1 MQNNFLEF
9 GTRQNIKHAPSVLY
23 GLENGTAK
31 NETNQTDP
39 VDTIGGIFRDGSLGW
54 IVVGAHIEI
63 VSLKNG
69 NRIADYT
76 FGDRR
81 YSNTFVAFVVE
92 VHIDQINTNLLA
104 IGVHCSPTTSC
115 IYLFAVDGSRIIHAI
130 EIEDKLT
137 SCCFINSRVCADS
150 ALNSFDG
157 CVIVGTETGKILII
171 DLFVESC
178 LSVLN
183 GSEFYNNEPKICKIV
198 SAASFKRA
206 EQYSSSDDIGFGVQL
221 EDVTVSGSALSILC
235 LAPLLIVAVGFEDGK
250 MLLYDLSDLDAF
262 HIAHPPDNDSPLE
275 KLTFIEPA
283 DDPRACVYVWSF
295 HSNSRNAIAVLHSLT
310 YEMKIVR
317 PDGNGFVYKNFERCT
332 PRLTMPI
339 FEKHSKPVACQSITK
354 YIVAEENFLTLCL
367 LSWTSSTGA
376 FVCVFDLN
384 QWYKQQLPDTCDWR
398 SSPTFLAI
406 FPLGK
411 QPVLD
416 VWMNGVTVT
425 PFSSLNR
432 PEEHFYPSSLSFDC
446 MLLTT
451 NGSAK
456 LHWLGLQNEAL
467 EHLNHNGPYAILEPN
482 RCFAEMVR
490 ASLIPQFTDYSYDMN
505 QSLKSKREFLLSIAL
520 EYNCVNLLKR
530 CANSWADG
538 SHLSKNPSDGMSLST
553 LTDWIWNR
561 ATSIKDCCNEMCIP
575 LFDHS
580 GNSIEPRS
588 QKVLLNFS
596 RQLKRLYLLMDMIV
610 TTHQKYIPGEGKLT
624 EHRVVNTS
632 FYRCDFT
639 VLETLQ
645 SQRNSICMATE
656 YQDVLQW
663 LLNVGLLPEVS
674 AIRPQKSYAEYRDS
688 SFDDFEAVP
697 YPYETLKSY
706 YTKQR
711 RKFCE
716 MDRSFLVPKT
726 NSCRILYVDA
736 FIEHEC
742 NSAVL
747 RSEWKKGSGDGL
759 YPPAS
764 LQTMLRTLL
773 VPGVPTERKYML
785 FVYLF
790 MDLSSVLR
798 EEHYDGVIKN
808 LIKFPAVFKMD
819 PGLIK
824 VTQAFWNLDHGE
836 YEVRQ
841 FTLHESRAQQELFFQ
856 LAVDEIISP
865 LAQDQNMSVWQR
877 ELLIGALILNDRP
890 HLALRALHA
899 PGSPISTLL
908 EIRTLLANDLVAD
921 AFQVQRMKRN
931 RDLLLQFFQM
941 CHEQRKWHYL
951 LNLSLND
958 NEEECLGEFLR
969 SIESSMGENI
979 HFIYLL
985 RRSKYIEAVTFI
997 DDLHHKKRS
1006 GHLDFDTS
1014 NTILST
1020 YRSTMAPPIRQFSD
1034 LYYKQRDNINVKLN
1048 SKAECPKPLS
1058 CQLSQGKF
1066 NIGGGVYHQSLLH
1079 TEQTSVSYWENQ
1091 EKKMCGLAPSN
1102 VPFLYGVRV
1111 NSSPNISFDDRV
1123 CYPELF
1129 IPSHKRRMNDSLESA
1144 VQAPT
1149 AKRQRLDCSTV
1160 NTTLLTSFKGTGH
1173 QSKSILSKSLDNSIE
1188 MEDDP
1193 EMLQT
1198 TLSTPV
1204 VQSQKNVK
1212 KSFSLLE
1219 RIGTPQSILKSRSS
1233 YRGRSVSSVASRRSV
1248 DSDERSIRFNLP
1260 DDIGAMPTSTPMQTV
1275 IPDVFNFGISQRPSI
1290 HSDREPSKLLINER
1304 STLLTSMDIPTNST
1318 ITPSKTSPGRKRLR
1332 SISPE
1337 APSYT
1342 TTCVDVT
1349 VEKSYEPQT
1358 RQLFATPDESID
1370 EEPEDIS
1377 TESINKQPIRS
1388 TTEPCDLD
1396 DDRGQETVNLKSS
1409 ITENVNES
1417 VAVHIKPLTTGDS
1430 ASKRFGQS
1438 SAMYSSL
1445 TAQAPTNEQT
1455 KPVERIIPIDVEP
1468 RPRSETQF
1476 ESGGPSPFGDIKGR
1490 SSIGLNASNISFPTQ
1505 RNILTDSSEYYESSY
1520 VSVSTDGS
1528 PFKPRN
1534 LLTSTLNSSD
1544 LTSPNTTKSSVSSKQ
1559 IGKADEIET
1568 FQIEDSDDDS
1578 DCDSFERFGT
1588 TPAKQEIAVQS
1599 GEKAHMSST
1608 PFTFKSS
1615 PSVQS
1620 DANSSSFSRE
1630 IFHRKNILTDSTFKE
1645 SSYHN
1650 LSILDRSSMYKSRNI
1665 LTDSTYKDQSVTSSE
1680 QSTLT
1685 AAHKTIEEIGNSVV
1699 SEKGSVSKPIVI
1711 DITEQKTKDSTS
1723 PEYNDEYSND
1733 IYDLSSEA
1741 DAGLQDDDYDV
1752 DDYESESED
1761 DVIDISS
1768 GTEDVPDPPIK
1779 SKSQNTSADQFSLP
1793 PCNTIGKRDR
1803 FAEVSVPTDVFKS
1816 TIPKD
1821 ESKCSGV
1828 SFMTASENSVKH
1840 LTEMTTASVHPE
1852 GNDNSLK
1859 DIALETPVLH
1869 DFDNKEEKLEKDLPS
1884 DDFIGVLDVNQYG
1897 VTQLGQNQVTITYEL
1912 QENLLDDNEINAD
1925 GLGFTMDYGAQN
1937 DLVSSD
1943 LNNALLLPES
1953 FTQTEPAVN
1962 VSDTVSE
1969 VTDATEGTQ
1978 NLNDAV
1984 IDSGDMVTAVPET
1997 QRAVIEEKISGDKS
2011 TTPGDTLDQSQET
2024 LMASELISTT
2034 CDLNA
2039 GIIVDTIP
2047 FPDTLATSQLP
2058 SETNSEIIAHDQNV
2072 TEVTTGYLTDVTAVD
2087 ATEVTSGN
2095 LNEAILC
2102 DQTETG
2108 FVEPMEDAA
2117 VEPVDQG
2124 MISQNIEEAQDA
2136 QMQVTE
2142 RADELVLNKDETL
2155 QRPENVQGT
2164 RTQLTEGDGLVLNI
2178 DEILES
2184 AVVPEIQKVDEE
2196 IGQSQENDGGLV
2208 PEIQKVDE
2216 ENVQSQKTD
2225 GGLVPEI
2232 EKEDEENDQP
2242 DMDDV
2247 FSQTPSTSADA
2258 LKKSAESKIG
2268 LRNTPKRRLP
2278 SNSETV
2284 EIPPAKLTRKR
2295 SSSSMLAAETT
2306 PNQSTASPAPRITR
2320 AKSETKSVS
2329 SQPVKARGVRA
2340 SSEIKATR
2348 SEEHPPLSK
2357 IDSMDSDGV
2366 DTITKKV
2373 KRAAG
2378 RNVSSPVNTPEGSS
2392 LRVTRSRTRSIAED
2406 DDNVSVVSEVSQRST
2421 RSATSKTGRSTRSTR
2436 GKSNVAVEE
2445 SEDDGSS
2452 TSKKARAKPQIL
2464 PSISEDLVQEETADS
2479 QYEDDRRLTRRQK
2492 KFMAEVAER
2501 SKLMVAPPTTPVS
2514 RKRPRRNSTADADD
2528 DDISD
2533 TASVAS
2539 SKTNAS
2545 ARSRKSTESL
2555 TPVRQ
2560 SKRLL
2565 EKEGS
2570 VDKKSIAS
2578 KDSDTESVVS
2588 AVRST
2593 RSRRRSTSSK
2603 K

>member
-23 GLENGTAK
+23 GLENGPAK
-31 NETNQTDP
+31 NETDQTDP
-39 VDTIGGIFRDGSLGW
+39 VDTIGGIFRDGSCGW

-130 EIEDKLT
+130 EIEDKVT

-157 CVIVGTETGKILII
+157 CIIVGTETGKILIV

-178 LSVLN
+178 LRVLH
-183 GSEFYNNEPKICKIV
+183 GSEFYKNEPKICKII
-198 SAASFKRA
+198 SATTFKRV
-206 EQYSSSDDIGFGVQL
+206 EQYSNSDDIGFGVQL
-221 EDVTVSGSALSILC
+221 EDVTVSGPALSILC

-250 MLLYDLSDLDAF
+250 MVLYDLGDLDAF

-367 LSWTSSTGA
+367 LSWTSATGA

-384 QWYKQQLPDTCDWR
+384 QWYKQQLPDACDWR

-610 TTHQKYIPGEGKLT
+610 TTHEKYIPG
-624 EHRVVNTS
+624 
-632 FYRCDFT
+632 D
-639 VLETLQ
+639 VLDTLQ

-674 AIRPQKSYAEYRDS
+674 SIQPHKSYAEYRDS
-688 SFDDFEAVP
+688 SFDAFEAVP
-697 YPYETLKSY
+697 YPYGTLKSY

-716 MDRSFLVPKT
+716 MDRNFLVPKT

-747 RSEWKKGSGDGL
+747 RSEWKKESGDGL

-773 VPGVPTERKYML
+773 VPGVSTERKYML

-836 YEVRQ
+836 YE
-841 FTLHESRAQQELFFQ
+841 

-890 HLALRALHA
+890 NLALRALHA
-899 PGSPISTLL
+899 PGSPIAASL

-931 RDLLLQFFQM
+931 RDLLFEFFQM
-941 CHEQRKWHYL
+941 CHEQRKWHFL

-958 NEEECLGEFLR
+958 KEEECLGEFLR

-1006 GHLDFDTS
+1006 GHLDLDTS

-1058 CQLSQGKF
+1058 CQLSQRKF
-1066 NIGGGVYHQSLLH
+1066 DIGSGVYHQSLLH

-1102 VPFLYGVRV
+1102 VPFLYGLRV
-1111 NSSPNISFDDRV
+1111 NSSPNGSFDDRV
-1123 CYPELF
+1123 CYPELSV
-1129 IPSHKRRMNDSLESA
+1129 PSHKRRMNDSLESA

-1149 AKRQRLDCSTV
+1149 AKRQRLECSTV
-1160 NTTLLTSFKGTGH
+1160 NTTLLTSFKGTGN
-1173 QSKSILSKSLDNSIE
+1173 QSKSILSKSLDDSIE

-1204 VQSQKNVK
+1204 VQSQKKVK
-1212 KSFSLLE
+1212 KPFSLLE

-1233 YRGRSVSSVASRRSV
+1233 YRGKSVSSVASRRSV

-1260 DDIGAMPTSTPMQTV
+1260 DDIVAVPTSTPMQTV

-1290 HSDREPSKLLINER
+1290 HSDRTPSQLLINDQT
-1304 STLLTSMDIPTNST
+1304 TLLASKDIPTNST

-1337 APSYT
+1337 ASSRTP
-1342 TTCVDVT
+1342 TCVDVT
-1349 VEKSYEPQT
+1349 VERSYEPQS
-1358 RQLFATPDESID
+1358 RQLFATPNESIN
-1370 EEPEDIS
+1370 EEPEDIA

-1388 TTEPCDLD
+1388 TAEPCDLEED
-1396 DDRGQETVNLKSS
+1396 SSQETVDLK
-1409 ITENVNES
+1409 IATTENVDE
-1417 VAVHIKPLTTGDS
+1417 VAVHIKSFITGDS
-1430 ASKRFGQS
+1430 ASKCFGQS
-1438 SAMYSSL
+1438 TAMYSAF

-1455 KPVERIIPIDVEP
+1455 KLVERIIPIEVEP
-1468 RPRSETQF
+1468 RPPIGSQF
-1476 ESGGPSPFGDIKGR
+1476 EFGGPSSFGDTKEKRR
-1490 SSIGLNASNISFPTQ
+1490 SSIGLNVSNLSFPSQ
-1505 RNILTDSSEYYESSY
+1505 RNILTDSSYYESSY

-1528 PFKPRN
+1528 PFKQRN

-1544 LTSPNTTKSSVSSKQ
+1544 LTSPNTTKSSVSSKGV
-1559 IGKADEIET
+1559 GKADEIET
-1568 FQIEDSDDDS
+1568 VQIEDSDDDS
-1578 DCDSFERFGT
+1578 DCDLFERFGT
-1588 TPAKQEIAVQS
+1588 TPAEQEIAIQG
-1599 GEKAHMSST
+1599 GEKAQMSST
-1608 PFTFKSS
+1608 PFTLKSS
-1615 PSVQS
+1615 PSVQF
-1620 DANSSSFSRE
+1620 DANSSSFSSE
-1630 IFHRKNILTDSTFKE
+1630 IFRKKNILTDSTFKE

-1650 LSILDRSSMYKSRNI
+1650 LSMLDRSSMYKSRNI

-1699 SEKGSVSKPIVI
+1699 SEKGNDSKPILI
-1711 DITEQKTKDSTS
+1711 DITERKTKDSTS
-1723 PEYNDEYSND
+1723 PDFNDEYSND

-1741 DAGLQDDDYDV
+1741 DVGLQDDDYDV

-1779 SKSQNTSADQFSLP
+1779 SKGQNTSAGQFSLP
-1793 PCNTIGKRDR
+1793 PCNTIGKKDR
-1803 FAEVSVPTDVFKS
+1803 FVEANVPADVFKS
-1816 TIPKD
+1816 TIPMD
-1821 ESKCSGV
+1821 ESKCSDV

-1840 LTEMTTASVHPE
+1840 LTELKTASLHPE
-1852 GNDNSLK
+1852 ENDSSLK
-1859 DIALETPVLH
+1859 DVALDTPVPH
-1869 DFDNKEEKLEKDLPS
+1869 DFDNAEEKLEKDLPS
-1884 DDFIGVLDVNQYG
+1884 DDFIGVLDVNKYG
-1897 VTQLGQNQVTITYEL
+1897 GTQLGQNQVTITYEL

-1925 GLGFTMDYGAQN
+1925 GMGFTMDYGAQN

-1953 FTQTEPAVN
+1953 FMQTEPAVN

-1969 VTDATEGTQ
+1969 VIGETEGTQ

-1984 IDSGDMVTAVPET
+1984 IDSQDTITAVPET
-1997 QRAVIEEKISGDKS
+1997 QCAVIEEKSSDDKI
-2011 TTPGDTLDQSQET
+2011 TTSGDTLIQSQEVSV
-2024 LMASELISTT
+2024 ASELISTT

-2039 GIIVDTIP
+2039 GIIVDTIT
-2047 FPDTLATSQLP
+2047 FPDTLATSELP
-2058 SETNSEIIAHDQNV
+2058 SETNSEVIAHDQNV
-2072 TEVTTGYLTDVTAVD
+2072 TKVTTGYLADVSDVD
-2087 ATEVTSGN
+2087 ATEVTSGI

-2102 DQTETG
+2102 DQTETV
-2108 FVEPMEDAA
+2108 VEPMEVAA
-2117 VEPVDQG
+2117 VDQD
-2124 MISQNIEEAQDA
+2124 MIGQNIEEDA
-2136 QMQVTE
+2136 QTQVTE
-2142 RADELVLNKDETL
+2142 RGDELVSNKDGIL
-2155 QRPENVQGT
+2155 QRPEDVQD
-2164 RTQLTEGDGLVLNI
+2164 TQAQFTEEGLVLNI

-2184 AVVPEIQKVDEE
+2184 AVVPEIQQIVEE
-2196 IGQSQENDGGLV
+2196 NVQSQENDGVLV
-2208 PEIQKVDE
+2208 PETEKRDE
-2216 ENVQSQKTD
+2216 ENGQQH
-2225 GGLVPEI
+2225 I
-2232 EKEDEENDQP
+2232 
-2242 DMDDV
+2242 DDV

-2268 LRNTPKRRLP
+2268 LRDTPKRRLR

-2284 EIPPAKLTRKR
+2284 ETPPVKLTRKR
-2295 SSSSMLAAETT
+2295 SSSSMLSAAST
-2306 PNQSTASPAPRITR
+2306 PNESVASPATRITR

-2329 SQPVKARGVRA
+2329 NQPVRARGARA

-2348 SEEHPPLSK
+2348 SEEHPPLSMM
-2357 IDSMDSDGV
+2357 DSMESDGV

-2436 GKSNVAVEE
+2436 GKSNVAVDEG
-2445 SEDDGSS
+2445 EDDGSS
-2452 TSKKARAKPQIL
+2452 TSKKTRAKPLIL
-2464 PSISEDLVQEETADS
+2464 PSISEDLIQEETADS

-2501 SKLMVAPPTTPVS
+2501 SKLMVAPPTMPVS
-2514 RKRPRRNSTADADD
+2514 RKRTRRNSNADADD

-2545 ARSRKSTESL
+2545 ARSRKSAESL

-2578 KDSDTESVVS
+2578 IDSDTESVVS